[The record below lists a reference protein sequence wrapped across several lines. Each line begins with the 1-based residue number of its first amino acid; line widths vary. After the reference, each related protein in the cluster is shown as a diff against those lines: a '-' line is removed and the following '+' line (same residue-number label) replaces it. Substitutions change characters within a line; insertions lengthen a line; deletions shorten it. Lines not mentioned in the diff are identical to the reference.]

1 MRYFL
6 YLSFVIAA
14 CSGSSRPKEVL
25 PPEKMQAVLYDVIR
39 ADEMIDFLKYSDS
52 TYKPFS
58 RRTALYDTIFQL
70 HSVKKETFQKSLAF
84 YQGRP
89 DLLKEIIE
97 GMRKKITD
105 STTVSPKPV
114 AVE

>member
-1 MRYFL
+1 MVRHPVAQNKISVMVEQLGELPAMSKLVNAYADAQDEYMPSGPPISPLTNSYFSCWGFFDL
-6 YLSFVIAA
+6 CAGI
-14 CSGSSRPKEVL
+14 
-25 PPEKMQAVLYDVIR
+25 
-39 ADEMIDFLKYSDS
+39 
-52 TYKPFS
+52 
-58 RRTALYDTIFQL
+58 
-70 HSVKKETFQKSLAF
+70 KKETFQKSLAF